1 MDHRHVQP
9 LGRTHFFT
17 VNLAARDSDPRLRD
31 IETRRTAMTT
41 LRKAHRL
48 RLLAVVVLPA
58 YTTAGSVEERG
69 VVRGQGKVGDVS
81 LRRLSPTYA
90 RFMSIRP
97 STAVSGNRPPGCAR
111 RCMRPFNGGSSALTG
126 GSVNEGAS
134 GGARQGWV
142 VLGFAGSA
150 QPTPGG

>member
-1 MDHRHVQP
+1 MDRRHVQP

-41 LRKAHRL
+41 LRRGHRL

-69 VVRGQGKVGDVS
+69 VVRGQGKVGDVA
-81 LRRLSPTYA
+81 LRGLSPTYA
-90 RFMSIRP
+90 WWM
-97 STAVSGNRPPGCAR
+97 TAG
-111 RCMRPFNGGSSALTG
+111 
-126 GSVNEGAS
+126 
-134 GGARQGWV
+134 
-142 VLGFAGSA
+142 AGSFSRRHFSLRQNLRRSMA
-150 QPTPGG
+150 